1 MMAETLNDT
10 FDNAIKSYQD
20 GESIDKLIPVFQDI
34 CAQAPKMNSAWTC
47 LAWLYLLD
55 KQPENAVKAAEKSIK
70 IDPYDAQARVNLAMA
85 LLEAKQK
92 GVREHVEVA
101 QQLMA
106 NTSEMREQVESSW
119 ADGLQRNPDWA
130 SLQQV
135 KSWITV

>member
-1 MMAETLNDT
+1 MAETLNDT
-10 FDNAIKSYQD
+10 FDTAIKRYQD
-20 GESIDKLIPVFQDI
+20 GESAEQLIPVFQDI
-34 CAQAPKMNSAWTC
+34 CTQAPKMNSAWTC

-55 KQPENAVKAAEKSIK
+55 KQPENAIKAAERSIK
-70 IDPYDAQARVNLAMA
+70 IEPYDAQARINLAMA

-92 GVREHVEVA
+92 GVREHVQIA

-106 NTSEMREQVESSW
+106 SEAEIREQVEYSI

-130 SLQQV
+130 SLKQI

>member
-1 MMAETLNDT
+1 MMAETLNET
-10 FDNAIKSYQD
+10 FDNAIKRYQE
-20 GESIDKLIPVFQDI
+20 GESADLLIPVFQEI
-34 CAQAPKMNSAWTC
+34 CTQAPKMNSAWTC
-47 LAWLYLLD
+47 LSWLYLLD
-55 KQPENAVKAAEKSIK
+55 KQPENAVKAAEKSVK

-101 QQLMA
+101 QQLIA
-106 NTSEMREQVESSW
+106 NTAEMREQVESSW

-130 SLQQV
+130 SLKQV

>member
-1 MMAETLNDT
+1 MAETLNDT
-10 FDNAIKSYQD
+10 FDTAIKRYQD
-20 GESIDKLIPVFQDI
+20 GESAEQLIPVFQEI
-34 CAQAPKMNSAWTC
+34 CTQAPKMNSAWTC

-55 KQPENAVKAAEKSIK
+55 KQPENAIKAAEKSIK
-70 IDPYDAQARVNLAMA
+70 IEPYDAQARINLAMA

-92 GVREHVEVA
+92 GVREHVQIA

-106 NTSEMREQVESSW
+106 SEAEIREQVEYSI

-130 SLQQV
+130 SLKQI

>member
-1 MMAETLNDT
+1 MAETLNDT
-10 FDNAIKSYQD
+10 FDNAIKRYQD
-20 GESIDKLIPVFQDI
+20 GESVDKLIPVFQDI

-55 KQPENAVKAAEKSIK
+55 KQAENAVKAAERSIK
-70 IDPYDAQARVNLAMA
+70 IDPYDAQARINLAMA
-85 LLEAKQK
+85 MLEAKQK

-101 QQLMA
+101 QQLIDGA
-106 NTSEMREQVESSW
+106 AEIREQVAYSM

-130 SLQQV
+130 SLKQI

>member
-1 MMAETLNDT
+1 MAETLNDT
-10 FDNAIKSYQD
+10 FDTAIKRYQD
-20 GESIDKLIPVFQDI
+20 GESAEQLIPVFQEI
-34 CAQAPKMNSAWTC
+34 CTQAPKMNSAWTC

-55 KQPENAVKAAEKSIK
+55 KQPENAIKAAERSIK
-70 IDPYDAQARVNLAMA
+70 IEPYDAQARINLAMA

-92 GVREHVEVA
+92 GVREHVQIA

-106 NTSEMREQVESSW
+106 SETEIREQVEYSI

-130 SLQQV
+130 SLKQI

>member
-1 MMAETLNDT
+1 MAETLNDT
-10 FDNAIKSYQD
+10 FDTAIKRYQD
-20 GESIDKLIPVFQDI
+20 GESAAQLIPVFQEI

-47 LAWLYLLD
+47 LAWLYLLE
-55 KQPENAVKAAEKSIK
+55 KQPENAVKAAERSIK
-70 IDPYDAQARVNLAMA
+70 IDPYDAQARINLAMG

-92 GVREHVEVA
+92 GVREHIEIA

-106 NTSEMREQVESSW
+106 GTAEIREQVEYSI

-130 SLQQV
+130 SLKQI

>member
-1 MMAETLNDT
+1 MAETLNDT
-10 FDNAIKSYQD
+10 FDTAIKRYQD
-20 GESIDKLIPVFQDI
+20 GESAEQLIPVFQEI
-34 CAQAPKMNSAWTC
+34 CTQAPKMNSAWTC

-55 KQPENAVKAAEKSIK
+55 KQPENAIKAAERSIK
-70 IDPYDAQARVNLAMA
+70 IEPYDAQARINLAMA

-92 GVREHVEVA
+92 GVREHVQIA

-106 NTSEMREQVESSW
+106 SEAEIREQVEYSI

-130 SLQQV
+130 SLKQI